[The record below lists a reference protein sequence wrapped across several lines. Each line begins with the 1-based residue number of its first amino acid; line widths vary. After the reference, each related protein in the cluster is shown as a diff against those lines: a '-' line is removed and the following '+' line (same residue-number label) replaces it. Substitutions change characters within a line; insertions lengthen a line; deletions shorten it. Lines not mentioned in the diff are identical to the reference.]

1 MGCIPGPYALDP
13 NICDDN
19 GSIEGECNETT
30 TPPPP
35 TTSPAKPQPK
45 HCKHGTH
52 RLDDGYNKN

>member
-1 MGCIPGPYALDP
+1 VGCIPGHNAKDP

-35 TTSPAKPQPK
+35 TTSPAKPEPK
-45 HCKHGTH
+45 QIKIHKKYIIVNC
-52 RLDDGYNKN
+52 